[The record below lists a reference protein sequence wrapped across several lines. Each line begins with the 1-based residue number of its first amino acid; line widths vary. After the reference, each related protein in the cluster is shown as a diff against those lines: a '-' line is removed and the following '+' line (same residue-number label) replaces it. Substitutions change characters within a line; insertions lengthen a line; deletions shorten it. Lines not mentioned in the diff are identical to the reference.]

1 MNEKLQEGVEL
12 LAEQG
17 LNLAA
22 VFDCAT
28 LPVDVLEVMGV
39 PVEEY
44 RRLLLLGHGGQRFWR
59 ALNEFGWHTADPVDH
74 FSIHLTET
82 FLRDYLG
89 NPPYLCLYP
98 LTEYMVPLQRL
109 GELAGWCHP
118 SPLGL
123 GISPTYGL
131 WFAYRAAFLV
141 DADLPVTTSFSS
153 PSPCDT
159 CADKPCITTCPSG
172 AVRLAGFDVFK
183 CSHFR
188 LQENSPC
195 HDRCLAR
202 LACPAAPEHRY
213 ELEQV
218 QYHYGRSLQTIRT
231 YFE

>member
-12 LAEQG
+12 LAENG
-17 LNLAA
+17 LNLTA

-39 PVEEY
+39 PLAGY
-44 RRLLLLGHGGQRFWR
+44 KRLLLLGHGGRRFWR
-59 ALNEFGWHTADPVDH
+59 AFNEFGWHTADPVDH

-131 WFAYRAAFLV
+131 DPLFVVDMFDFETRDSMLLRRPAMQIIGVVVGKVTVAAMPGEFGLELQAGEFCLIPACL
-141 DADLPVTTSFSS
+141 DAVELWAQP
-153 PSPCDT
+153 
-159 CADKPCITTCPSG
+159 KL
-172 AVRLAGFDVFK
+172 RLLRVEVG
-183 CSHFR
+183 
-188 LQENSPC
+188 
-195 HDRCLAR
+195 
-202 LACPAAPEHRY
+202 
-213 ELEQV
+213 
-218 QYHYGRSLQTIRT
+218 
-231 YFE
+231 